1 MGMLVKGAG
10 ETFNLIVPARRI
22 RSWAKKADIE
32 WAIDDKVALP
42 SEEDLKKI
50 PIEDSNLG
58 YLISSPKL
66 ILPGP
71 SPSDNAKLI
80 PSVKHSSFT
89 EQETQRINF
98 MIK

>member
-1 MGMLVKGAG
+1 MFLKDGRMMGMLVKGAG

-42 SEEDLKKI
+42 SEEDLKKM

-66 ILPGP
+66 NIRLLQNIKELIL
-71 SPSDNAKLI
+71 
-80 PSVKHSSFT
+80 
-89 EQETQRINF
+89 
-98 MIK
+98 